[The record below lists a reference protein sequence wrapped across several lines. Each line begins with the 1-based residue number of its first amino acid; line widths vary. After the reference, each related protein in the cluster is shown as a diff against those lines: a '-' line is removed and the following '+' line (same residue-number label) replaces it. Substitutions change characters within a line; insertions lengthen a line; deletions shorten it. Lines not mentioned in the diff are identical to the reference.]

1 MTACE
6 EMAAKERAEADAAR
20 EELERAE
27 EEVAKLEEDERAEQ
41 ASHAAVVEA
50 AQWERADSKPPEEL
64 TKKKKQGFGR
74 GFLKKV
80 LGSRDKALPAALH
93 ARVLGTYR
101 PEEEFGN
108 DAMLLTLELKS
119 AINLRQLIPLSV
131 SIGGDALARQL
142 EDRDVRLYCTACVCG
157 AADEEAVAALP
168 SSGQTA
174 AAREH
179 TEATSHALLEQ
190 DGGVGWGERVQLRT
204 GEISQERVVCGV
216 YMQVEGERN
225 DRKVASVSI
234 GLRRYVP
241 PLILGV
247 RDDTSLAAALHASL
261 AAIAPRATNRFV

>member
-1 MTACE
+1 MNRILALLVAVTLG
-6 EMAAKERAEADAAR
+6 AALPGVAVANEAELPDPASVS
-20 EELERAE
+20 AE
-27 EEVAKLEEDERAEQ
+27 ERRAL
-41 ASHAAVVEA
+41 
-50 AQWERADSKPPEEL
+50 AQEL
-64 TKKKKQGFGR
+64 
-74 GFLKKV
+74 
-80 LGSRDKALPAALH
+80 SDKA
-93 ARVLGTYR
+93 
-101 PEEEFGN
+101 
-108 DAMLLTLELKS
+108 
-119 AINLRQLIPLSV
+119 
-131 SIGGDALARQL
+131 ARQL

-234 GLRRYVP
+234 GLRRCARP
-241 PLILGV
+241 PLILGA
-247 RDDTSLAAALHASL
+247 RDDMRRWLPHCMRRWRPLRHAAVLCRSCGSHQLFSPKL
-261 AAIAPRATNRFV
+261 FCVGVLWFSSIG